1 MAQALQSIAKISGSS
16 TILALITFAG
26 NAQALTVF
34 NFTTPSTTNYT
45 SNNLPSFTVN
55 SVTASF
61 SNPQGTLINQSAL
74 FNTNSSGICAWYA
87 INNSTGRCGA
97 LTDIVGSNNSELT
110 GFNLTLSASQPQVLK
125 SFTITNPQNV
135 NNGSIT
141 FAQGSL
147 SETID
152 FAGSGGT
159 FTGGTFNFSSFIAQS
174 GTPILVSSFGTAVDA
189 SGSAAYRL
197 TGLNVE
203 PVPGPLPALG
213 VFAAFGYARTLRKKC
228 RQNDKVSN

>member
-1 MAQALQSIAKISGSS
+1 MTQALRSIAKISGSS

-34 NFTTPSTTNYT
+34 NFTTPSATNYT

-74 FNTNSSGICAWYA
+74 FNTKSSGICAWYA

-97 LTDIVGSNNSELT
+97 LNGIDGSNNSELT

-147 SETID
+147 SETFN
-152 FAGSGGT
+152 FAGS
-159 FTGGTFNFSSFIAQS
+159 GGTFNFSSFIAQS

-189 SGSAAYRL
+189 SDSAAYRL

-228 RQNDKVSN
+228 RQNDKVSD

>member
-1 MAQALQSIAKISGSS
+1 MTQALRSIAKISGSS

-34 NFTTPSTTNYT
+34 NFTTPSITKYT

-87 INNSTGRCGA
+87 INNSTARCGA
-97 LTDIVGSNNSELT
+97 LTDIVGSNNGELT

-147 SETID
+147 SETFN
-152 FAGSGGT
+152 FAGS
-159 FTGGTFNFSSFIAQS
+159 GGTFNFSSFIAQS

-189 SGSAAYRL
+189 SQSAAYRL